1 MVEPL
6 PSVEASDKRT
16 EVESRRADYNRLAR
30 TARLRSLVL
39 ENIDFKIKPET
50 LAAENKVRLKRTV
63 SAETKIIST
72 GVQDGNCVGNIVWS
86 IDSKLEKKRVVQCR
100 VSYMIAYDGIADCS
114 EETVQ
119 LFLDNV
125 GKGATYAYLRSL
137 YASLDWN
144 ADLGGPPLPV
154 IQFLPKV

>member
-144 ADLGGPPLPV
+144 ANLGGPPLPV